1 MIVKKKKRYKKKS
14 NNEDKS
20 NIPLGNSLVEL
31 VSLVFFFG
39 KWHVWQ
45 TKTISNDSWFGFQ
58 VHKTKYLAP
67 CKAFKPQDF
76 LLSKQVVCFLC
87 KFNPGDL
94 FKILKLA
101 TVDWFD
107 YNGRFIKIT

>member
-1 MIVKKKKRYKKKS
+1 MIVKKKRYKKKS

-20 NIPLGNSLVEL
+20 NVALGNSLVEL
-31 VSLVFFFG
+31 VSLVFFLESG
-39 KWHVWQ
+39 LCSRQKQ
-45 TKTISNDSWFGFQ
+45 SLYDSWFGFQ

-94 FKILKLA
+94 FRILKLA

-107 YNGRFIKIT
+107 YNGCFIKTT